1 MRMSARDIEVTAGGV
16 PLLTSS
22 TLEAN
27 EGQWISIVGPNGAG
41 KTSLVEALAGVR
53 RVARGTV
60 LVDGRDVHAMSE
72 RERAATVAFVPQH
85 PLFPAGMSVQDYVA
99 LGRHARHGL
108 WRGPSETDHATV
120 GLSLERVGISQ
131 LANRDV
137 DSLSGGE
144 RQRAVIARALAQ
156 TTTFIV
162 MDEPTNGLD
171 VRHQVDIL
179 ELVRREVVEC
189 GATVIATLHD
199 LTLAGHFADTMVVM
213 NEGKILTQGS
223 AREVAASRELR
234 DAYGIE
240 IMVVDVAGR
249 DVWVPGRLTTP

>member
-1 MRMSARDIEVTAGGV
+1 MRMSARNIAVMAGSHDAV
-16 PLLTSS
+16 MPSS
-22 TLEAN
+22 FDAA
-27 EGQWISIVGPNGAG
+27 EGQWISVVGPNGAG

-53 RVARGTV
+53 RVSQGEV

-72 RERAATVAFVPQH
+72 RERAAAVAFVPQH
-85 PLFPAGMSVQDYVA
+85 PLFPAGMSVIDYVA

-108 WRGPSETDHATV
+108 WRGPSPDDHATV
-120 GLSLERVGISQ
+120 GHSLERVGISA
-131 LANRDV
+131 LANREI

-144 RQRAVIARALAQ
+144 RQRAVIARALSQ

-162 MDEPTNGLD
+162 IDEPTNGLD
-171 VRHQVDIL
+171 VRHQV
-179 ELVRREVVEC
+179 ELVRRAVVEC

-199 LTLAGHFADTMVVM
+199 LTLAGHFADTMMVM
-213 NEGKILTQGS
+213 NEGRIVTQGA
-223 AREVAASRELR
+223 ARDVAASAELR

-249 DVWVPGRLTTP
+249 DVWVPGRVTS

>member
-1 MRMSARDIEVTAGGV
+1 
-16 PLLTSS
+16 
-22 TLEAN
+22 
-27 EGQWISIVGPNGAG
+27 
-41 KTSLVEALAGVR
+41 
-53 RVARGTV
+53 
-60 LVDGRDVHAMSE
+60 
-72 RERAATVAFVPQH
+72 
-85 PLFPAGMSVQDYVA
+85 MSVIDYVA

-108 WRGPSETDHATV
+108 WRGPSPDDHATV
-120 GLSLERVGISQ
+120 GHSLERVGISS
-131 LANRDV
+131 LANRDI

-156 TTTFIV
+156 TTTFLV

-199 LTLAGHFADTMVVM
+199 LTLAGHFADTMIVM
-213 NEGKILTQGS
+213 NDGRIVTRGT
-223 AREVAASRELR
+223 AREVAASSQLR

-249 DVWVPGRLTTP
+249 DVWVPGRVTT

>member
-1 MRMSARDIEVTAGGV
+1 VRVSARNIAVSAGGHDAV
-16 PLLTSS
+16 MPSS
-22 TLEAN
+22 LEAA
-27 EGQWISIVGPNGAG
+27 EGQWISVVGPNGAG

-53 RVARGTV
+53 RVTQGEV

-72 RERAATVAFVPQH
+72 RERAAAVAFVPQH
-85 PLFPAGMSVQDYVA
+85 PLFPAGMSVIDYVA

-108 WRGPSETDHATV
+108 WRGPSPDDHATV
-120 GLSLERVGISQ
+120 GHSLERVGISA
-131 LANRDV
+131 LANREI

-199 LTLAGHFADTMVVM
+199 LTLAGHFADTMMVM
-213 NEGKILTQGS
+213 NEGRIVTQCT
-223 AREVAASRELR
+223 ARDVAASTELR

-249 DVWVPGRLTTP
+249 DVWVPGRITSS